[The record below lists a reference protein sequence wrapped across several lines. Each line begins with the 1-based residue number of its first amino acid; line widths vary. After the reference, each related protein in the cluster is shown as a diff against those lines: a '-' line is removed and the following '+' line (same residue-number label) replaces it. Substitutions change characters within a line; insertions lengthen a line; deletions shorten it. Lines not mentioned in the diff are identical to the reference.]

1 MFKIKTRIWIENET
15 GDFIAKGRIDLLKKI
30 DELGSIS
37 KAAKSLNMSY
47 RKAWQLT
54 NAMNKLCHEPLIV
67 KITGGVKGGGTQL
80 TKTGKKAIAAYE
92 NLNLKWSEFLKTENV
107 ELI

>member
-1 MFKIKTRIWIENET
+1 MLKVKTRIWLENNH
-15 GDFIAKGRIDLLKKI
+15 GDFIAKARIDLLKKI

-54 NAMNKLCHEPLIV
+54 NAINKLYDKPLII
-67 KITGGVKGGGTQL
+67 KITGGTKGGGTQL
-80 TKTGKKAIAAYE
+80 TNSGKKAILEFKNINSKWESYLRSE
-92 NLNLKWSEFLKTENV
+92 NFQFD
-107 ELI
+107 